1 MSTELKPIPL
11 VVQPSNRDR
20 TTTKD
25 AKLINCVVE
34 KQPDGRVC
42 VMKRPG
48 FTYLGTLINSTL
60 NGLTDE
66 GGFIFAVFRGGA
78 IPGTK
83 LYSVSTVSTP
93 ASTYLSDLYDTSSTW
108 YFSLNMASPRQML
121 LVSQNGI
128 DAYWINLNTL
138 AVTFMAGWVP
148 TLPGYGVLG
157 PPVYLDG
164 ITYVLTGDGRI
175 WNSNVND
182 VSAGGWNAL
191 NFIQAR
197 SDADLPIAI
206 QKQLVYIVC
215 FKNYSIEIFYNANR
229 PTGSP
234 LGRNDS
240 AKNTNVGLLDVRT
253 LVRVNEDL
261 LWVAAT
267 RSGGTS
273 IAMMR
278 GLSVQIISTPAIDRL
293 LADNWN
299 GLGTVRAFGVKLD
312 GHDLYVLT
320 IGSSPI
326 TLVYD
331 ITSGEWYQWSDAV
344 GNAFDYFGAVTRRS
358 SYGYTQGPTVFSA
371 TGGQVFAVGFN
382 SYKDVTSSG
391 SSVFPAQIRTPIW
404 DQGVRVKKFC
414 NKLEIIGDAQ
424 SVGSVSVSV
433 SDDDY
438 QTWSTPRAV
447 NMSDGVATLINCG
460 TFRRR
465 SWDLV
470 HQADA
475 PFRVENL
482 VAHVQM
488 GSA

>member
-11 VVQPSNRDR
+11 TVQPSNRDR

-25 AKLINCVVE
+25 AKIINCVVE

-48 FTYLGTLINSTL
+48 FTYLGSLLNATLV
-60 NGLTDE
+60 GLTDE
-66 GGFIFAVFRGGA
+66 PGSSIFAIYRDGS
-78 IPGTK
+78 GTK
-83 LYSVSTVSTP
+83 IYNVSTG
-93 ASTYLSDLYDTSSTW
+93 ASPSYSLMGNLYDMDTTW
-108 YFSLNMASPRQML
+108 YFSMNQASPRQV
-121 LVSQNGI
+121 LVNAHRGI
-128 DAYWINLNTL
+128 DAYWINMNTL
-138 AVTFMAGWVP
+138 AVNTLAGWVP
-148 TLPGYGVLG
+148 TLSGVPSLG
-157 PPVYLDG
+157 PSVYLDG

-182 VSAGGWNAL
+182 MATWNPL
-191 NFIQAR
+191 NFIQAQN
-197 SDADLPIAI
+197 DADIPVAI

-215 FKNYSIEIFYNANR
+215 FKNYSIEVFYNANR

-299 GLGTVRAFGVKLD
+299 SLGTVRAFGMKLD

-320 IGSSPI
+320 VGLTPI

-331 ITSGEWYQWSDAV
+331 ITYGEWYQWADAS
-344 GNAFDYFGAVTRRS
+344 GNAFDYFGAVTRRNS
-358 SYGYTQGPTVFSA
+358 LGYSQGPTVLSV
-371 TGGQVFAVGFN
+371 TGGGVYTMGFNAYKDTTSGGASVFA
-382 SYKDVTSSG
+382 ST
-391 SSVFPAQIRTPIW
+391 IRTPLW
-404 DQGVRVKKFC
+404 DQGIRVKKFC
-414 NKLEIIGDAQ
+414 NKLEVIGDAQ
-424 SVGSVSVSV
+424 SVGNISISV

-438 QTWSTPRAV
+438 QTWSAPRTV

-465 SWDLV
+465 SWELV

-475 PFRVENL
+475 PFRIENL
-482 VAHVQM
+482 VAHIQL